1 MPNRNVGYATTNFQI
16 FCLIYIRSS
25 LADGR
30 QAVYEGVIGALDG
43 LELEAKYQLLHSTM
57 KILEKPESVQDG
69 PSFHLGEIYPLMS
82 DLLES
87 NDVKYRR
94 LARRFVGLFT
104 DCKRKPRIFT
114 DEKLKLSRLRACIAR
129 AHSSCEFSGI
139 LT

>member
-43 LELEAKYQLLHSTM
+43 LELEAKYQLLHSAM
-57 KILEKPESVQDG
+57 DILGKSAQDG
-69 PSFHLGEIYPLMS
+69 PSLKLIYIGKVHPLMS

-87 NDVKYRR
+87 NDVKYRK
-94 LARRFVGLFT
+94 LAGQFLRLFT
-104 DCKRKPRIFT
+104 DCKRKA
-114 DEKLKLSRLRACIAR
+114 SY
-129 AHSSCEFSGI
+129 FSP
-139 LT
+139 TRD